1 MIEKNNNNRVV
12 FIMGSTG
19 VGKTKVAEDVAVK
32 ILMDS
37 FSEMHSSKKLK
48 KKKSDDDDDDDDI
61 DDQMVTIVNMDALQ
75 VHEELPIATARVL
88 VEDEEEKKKKT
99 RGEVVHELFGVVG
112 IEEEEETTKKKKT
125 KTKKK
130 DVRWF
135 RTSFLEIVEKIWT
148 KRNGKRSVVVCV
160 GGTPYYAKAA
170 MLKTFLPEREAS
182 M

>member
-1 MIEKNNNNRVV
+1 MIQNNNNNRVV
-12 FIMGSTG
+12 FILGSTG

-37 FSEMHSSKKLK
+37 FSEMHSSKKK
-48 KKKSDDDDDDDDI
+48 KKKKTDDDDDDNDDSD

-88 VEDEEEKKKKT
+88 VKEEEKEEEKKT
-99 RGEVVHELFGVVG
+99 RGKVVHELFGVVG
-112 IEEEEETTKKKKT
+112 IEEEEDEETTKKKT

-135 RTSFLEIVEKIWT
+135 RTSFLEIVEKIWK

-160 GGTPYYAKAA
+160 GGTP
-170 MLKTFLPEREAS
+170 
-182 M
+182 